1 MSRKR
6 LSMRKIREAL
16 RLLWAQGRS
25 SREVARSC
33 GVGRSTIGEYERRAK
48 EAGLSWPLPEVDD
61 ATLERLLFPA
71 AARPPVERPAADW
84 DWVDRE
90 LRRKGVTRMLL
101 WQEYRA
107 VNPTGYSYTRY
118 CELFREWRGLQGLS
132 MRQTHLAGE
141 KVFVD
146 YAGQTIPVV
155 NARTGEVLEAA
166 IFVAAL
172 GSSHFSYVEATKSQG
187 LEDWVMS
194 HVRMLEYF
202 GGCPQIVVPD
212 NPKAGVTS
220 PLSSDGLVWA

>member
-1 MSRKR
+1 
-6 LSMRKIREAL
+6 MRKIREAL

-132 MRQTHLAGE
+132 MRQTR
-141 KVFVD
+141 FD
-146 YAGQTIPVV
+146 
-155 NARTGEVLEAA
+155 
-166 IFVAAL
+166 
-172 GSSHFSYVEATKSQG
+172 
-187 LEDWVMS
+187 
-194 HVRMLEYF
+194 
-202 GGCPQIVVPD
+202 
-212 NPKAGVTS
+212 TS
-220 PLSSDGLVWA
+220 